1 MTTSALA
8 PGTGTAAQTD
18 QPDETA
24 DAVTAHTL
32 LNCLVREVSAPEHQV
47 TVDHDH
53 LLLRLPHRDLLLRVR
68 LRRVSMIGAHRFQGP
83 VQRLH
88 DASWATVDWRELA
101 GYVREELELRTGTA
115 NDEFLDQVADSH
127 ETIRA
132 TLHHRATLHQRPT
145 RHHPAA
151 PRHRARPAS
160 QPELSPDLYLA
171 SEQALVFGH
180 RFHPTPKARS
190 GDPAD
195 WLAYGP
201 ETGARIRLRHLAVRR
216 ELVREEGEPG
226 ELDALCPA
234 TDPECV
240 MLPVHPWQFRLLHGH
255 QGLRAAMA
263 AGAVVDAGV
272 GGPEWVPTAS
282 VRTLYQPEAD
292 TFLKFSLN
300 VRITNCLRKNAG
312 YELSGA
318 VALNRLVQPVMTR
331 LADRFPGCALLA
343 EPGYR
348 TVAAGGDTDLAE
360 GLGVIVR
367 SGLRPHLRPGVTP
380 LLAAA
385 IADEYPTSQAHVS
398 HLLARGDGDLLAWWE
413 TYLGLLLPPVLA
425 AYFEHGIVLEPHL
438 QNVVV
443 GVRADG
449 MPAQMLFRDL
459 EGTKLLPRHHERFL
473 STLPEDV
480 RGPLTYDAERGW
492 NRVAYCLLVNHV
504 AELLGALADL
514 RPALEPALW
523 GLVRD
528 RVDAYARG
536 AGEPPRLR
544 ALLAGVPL
552 PAKANLL
559 LRWSRQADRHARYVP
574 LPSPLGADFPREVMP

>member
-1 MTTSALA
+1 MTTSAIA
-8 PGTGTAAQTD
+8 PGTTTAAGTD
-18 QPDETA
+18 QPNETA

-53 LLLRLPHRDLLLRVR
+53 LLLRLPRRDLLLRVR

-88 DASWATVDWRELA
+88 DDAWATVDWRELA

-127 ETIRA
+127 ETIRT
-132 TLHHRATLHQRPT
+132 TLQHRATPQD
-145 RHHPAA
+145 
-151 PRHRARPAS
+151 RARPAP
-160 QPELSPDLYLA
+160 QPGLCPDLYLA

-180 RFHPTPKARS
+180 RFHPTPKART

-201 ETGARIRLRHLAVRR
+201 ETGARIHLHHLAVRR
-216 ELVREEGEPG
+216 ELVREEGESG
-226 ELDALCPA
+226 ELDGLCPT
-234 TDPECV
+234 TDPEFV
-240 MLPVHPWQFRLLHGH
+240 ALPVHPWQFRLLRGH

-263 AGAVVDAGV
+263 DGAVVDAGAS
-272 GGPEWVPTAS
+272 GPEWVPTAS
-282 VRTLYQPEAD
+282 VRTLYQPDAD

-300 VRITNCLRKNAG
+300 VRITNCLRKNAS

-348 TVAAGGDTDLAE
+348 TVAAGGDTDLVE
-360 GLGVIVR
+360 GFGVIVR

-398 HLLARGDGDLLAWWE
+398 HLLARGDGDPLAWWE
-413 TYLGLLLPPVLA
+413 AYLGLLLPPVLA

-443 GVRADG
+443 GVTANG

-504 AELLGALADL
+504 AEVLGALADL

-528 RVDAYARG
+528 RVDAYART

-544 ALLAGVPL
+544 ALLSGVPL

-559 LRWSRQADRHARYVP
+559 LRWARQADRYAHYIP

>member
-1 MTTSALA
+1 MTTFALA
-8 PGTGTAAQTD
+8 PGAGTAAPAG
-18 QPDETA
+18 QPDLTA

-47 TVDHDH
+47 TVDHGH
-53 LLLRLPHRDLLLRVR
+53 LLLRLPHRGLLLRAR

-88 DASWATVDWRELA
+88 EAAWATVGWRELA

-115 NDEFLDQVADSH
+115 NDEFLEQVTDSH

-132 TLHHRATLHQRPT
+132 TLE
-145 RHHPAA
+145 
-151 PRHRARPAS
+151 HRARAP
-160 QPELSPDLYLA
+160 QPDLVPDLVPDRCPDLYLA

-216 ELVREEGEPG
+216 ELVREEGEPE
-226 ELDALCPA
+226 ELDRLGPPV
-234 TDPECV
+234 DPDFV
-240 MLPVHPWQFRLLHGH
+240 TLPVHPWQFRLLRGH
-255 QGLRAAMA
+255 PGLRAAMA
-263 AGAVVDAGV
+263 EGAVVDGGI

-282 VRTLYQPEAD
+282 VRTLYQPDAD

-348 TVAAGGDTDLAE
+348 TLAAGGDTDLAE
-360 GLGVIVR
+360 GFGVIVR
-367 SGLRPHLRPGVTP
+367 AGLRPHLRPGVTP

-385 IADEYPTSQAHVS
+385 IADEYPTSRAHVS
-398 HLLARGDGDLLAWWE
+398 HLLARADADPLAWWE
-413 TYLGLLLPPVLA
+413 AYLGLLLPPVLA

-459 EGTKLLPRHHERFL
+459 EGTKLLPGHHERFL
-473 STLPEDV
+473 ATLPEDV

-504 AELLGALADL
+504 AEVLAALADL

-536 AGEPPRLR
+536 AGAPPRLR
-544 ALLAGVPL
+544 ALLSGVPL

-559 LRWSRQADRHARYVP
+559 LRWSRQADRQARYVP
-574 LPSPLGADFPREVMP
+574 LPSPLGADFPREVTP

>member
-1 MTTSALA
+1 MTTSATA
-8 PGTGTAAQTD
+8 PGTPAAAQTG
-18 QPDETA
+18 QPGQTA

-47 TVDHDH
+47 TVDRDH
-53 LLLRLPHRDLLLRVR
+53 LLLRLPRRDLLLRAR

-83 VQRLH
+83 VQRL
-88 DASWATVDWRELA
+88 DAAAWATVGWRELA
-101 GYVREELELRTGTA
+101 GYVQEELELRTGTA
-115 NDEFLDQVADSH
+115 NEEFLDQVADSR

-132 TLHHRATLHQRPT
+132 ALE
-145 RHHPAA
+145 
-151 PRHRARPAS
+151 HRARPA
-160 QPELSPDLYLA
+160 PPPDLYLA

-216 ELVREEGEPG
+216 DLVREEGEPA
-226 ELDALCPA
+226 ELNALCPPA
-234 TDPECV
+234 DPEHV
-240 MLPVHPWQFRLLHGH
+240 MLPVHPWQFRLLRDHE
-255 QGLRAAMA
+255 GLRAAMA
-263 AGAVVDAGV
+263 EGAVVDTGV
-272 GGPEWVPTAS
+272 SGPEWVPTAS
-282 VRTLYQPEAD
+282 VRTLYQPDTD

-300 VRITNCLRKNAG
+300 VRITNCLRKNAS

-318 VALNRLVQPVMTR
+318 VALNRLVQPVMDR

-343 EPGYR
+343 ETGYR
-348 TVAAGGDTDLAE
+348 TLAADGDTDLIE
-360 GLGVIVR
+360 GFGVIVR

-380 LLAAA
+380 VLAAA
-385 IADEYPTSQAHVS
+385 IADEYPTSPAHVS
-398 HLLARGDGDLLAWWE
+398 HLLSRGSGDVLAWWE
-413 TYLGLLLPPVLA
+413 AYLGLLLPPVLA

-443 GVRADG
+443 GVSADG

-459 EGTKLLPRHHERFL
+459 EGTKLLPRPHARFL
-473 STLPEDV
+473 AALPEDV
-480 RGPLTYDAERGW
+480 RGPMTYDAERGW

-504 AELLGALADL
+504 AEVLGALADH

-528 RVDAYARG
+528 RIDAYART

-544 ALLAGVPL
+544 ALLSGVPL

-559 LRWSRQADRHARYVP
+559 LRWARQADRHAHYVP
-574 LPSPLGADFPREVMP
+574 LPSPLGADFPREVML

>member
-1 MTTSALA
+1 MTTSAIA
-8 PGTGTAAQTD
+8 PGTTTAAGTD
-18 QPDETA
+18 QPNETA

-53 LLLRLPHRDLLLRVR
+53 LLLRLPRRDLLLRAR

-83 VQRLH
+83 VQRLQD
-88 DASWATVDWRELA
+88 DAWATVDWRELA

-132 TLHHRATLHQRPT
+132 TLHHRITLE
-145 RHHPAA
+145 
-151 PRHRARPAS
+151 HRARPAP
-160 QPELSPDLYLA
+160 QPGLCPDLYLA

-180 RFHPTPKARS
+180 RFHPTPKART

-201 ETGARIRLRHLAVRR
+201 ETGARIRLHHLAVRR
-216 ELVREEGEPG
+216 ELVREEGESG
-226 ELDALCPA
+226 ELDGLCPT
-234 TDPECV
+234 TDPEFV
-240 MLPVHPWQFRLLHGH
+240 ALPVHPWQFRLLRGH
-255 QGLRAAMA
+255 EGLRAAMA
-263 AGAVVDAGV
+263 DGTVVDAGV
-272 GGPEWVPTAS
+272 SGPEWVPTAS
-282 VRTLYQPEAD
+282 VRTLYQPDAD

-318 VALNRLVQPVMTR
+318 VALNRLVQPVMAR

-348 TVAAGGDTDLAE
+348 TVAAGGDTDLVE
-360 GLGVIVR
+360 GFGVIVR

-398 HLLARGDGDLLAWWE
+398 HLLARGDGDPLAWWE
-413 TYLGLLLPPVLA
+413 AYLGLLLPPVLA

-443 GVRADG
+443 GVTADG

-504 AELLGALADL
+504 AEVLGALADL

-528 RVDAYARG
+528 RIDAYART

-544 ALLAGVPL
+544 ALLSGVPL

-559 LRWSRQADRHARYVP
+559 LRWARQADRYAHYIP